1 MILVMSDLQIVQQNI
16 PFLGSIYNFHVLGFL
31 GIFLMGVGGARDLQ
45 LLFDGGALLA
55 GAGAG
60 VFVLFVALAAMTT
73 RGSGGGPSLPPLD
86 KSGEPPT

>member
-1 MILVMSDLQIVQQNI
+1 MVGQAHSEATRPDGRPGPD
-16 PFLGSIYNFHVLGFL
+16 PFIGAAITFL